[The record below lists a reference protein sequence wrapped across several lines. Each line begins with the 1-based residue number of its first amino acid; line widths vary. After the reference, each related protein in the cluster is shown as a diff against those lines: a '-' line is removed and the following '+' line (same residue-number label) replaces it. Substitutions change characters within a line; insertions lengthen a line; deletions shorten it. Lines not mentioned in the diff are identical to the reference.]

1 MPEAAGVAFGTVGFW
16 RADVKPLGP
25 VHAYVAPATVEA
37 VSWSVSPAQTA
48 PPLPAVGAEGTAFTV
63 VDAEDEL
70 FAEAGSFVAELTEA
84 VFAAVPAD
92 GGAVIATVIAGAAPE
107 ASDGRAQVTVVVPL
121 HDQPVPDA
129 ETNDAPAGSVS
140 VTDTSVAVEGPAF
153 ET

>member
-1 MPEAAGVAFGTVGFW
+1 MALGIVGFW

-25 VHAYVAPATVEA
+25 VQAYVAPATAEA
-37 VSWSVSPAQTA
+37 VSWSVSPAKTA
-48 PPLPAVGAEGTAFTV
+48 PPLPAVGAAGTVLTV
-63 VDAEDEL
+63 VEAEDEL
-70 FAEAGSFVAELTEA
+70 FADAGSFVAEPTEA
-84 VFAAVPAD
+84 VFVAVPAA
-92 GGAVIATVIAGAAPE
+92 GGALIATVIAGAAPE
-107 ASDGRAQVTVVVPL
+107 ASDGRVQFTVVVPL

>member
-1 MPEAAGVAFGTVGFW
+1 MPEAAGVALGTVGFW

-63 VDAEDEL
+63 VDAVDEL

-140 VTDTSVAVEGPAF
+140 VTDTSVAVEGPPF